1 MSHTL
6 TTDSRTTDGVT
17 GPGPFPGPVDQVD
30 AALTAL
36 HAQQLPAPGWAY
48 LAAEAIRALNHATLT
63 PGAYPYP
70 GDVYAVIGD
79 LEALLQRLPQALH
92 QTGGALEAMDDAGRV
107 VDTAHPGEPAVT
119 SVTVIGVAEDLAETA
134 LYVQAAAR
142 PLAVAHTQAARLAHT
157 PNHTTD
163 GSGAGER

>member
-6 TTDSRTTDGVT
+6 TTGSRTTGGAT
-17 GPGPFPGPVDQVD
+17 GPSRIPGPVDRVD
-30 AALTAL
+30 AALAAL
-36 HAQQLPAPGWAY
+36 HAQQLTAPGWAY

-63 PGAYPYP
+63 PGAYRVP
-70 GDVYAVIGD
+70 GDVHAVIGD

-107 VDTAHPGEPAVT
+107 VDTAHPGEPEVT

-142 PLAVAHTQAARLAHT
+142 RMTVAHTQASRLAHR
-157 PNHTTD
+157 PRHTS
-163 GSGAGER
+163 GAGAGER